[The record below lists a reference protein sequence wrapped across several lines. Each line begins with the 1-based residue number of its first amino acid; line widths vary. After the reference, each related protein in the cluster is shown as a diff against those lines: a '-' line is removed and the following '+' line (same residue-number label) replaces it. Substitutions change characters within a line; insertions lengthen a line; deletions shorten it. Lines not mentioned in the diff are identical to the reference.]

1 MDPSRPIDPRPPVPS
16 LPDSWLPDSWL
27 LDPWIL
33 TTAILI
39 GLVFCAFFSAAET
52 ALTTASRTRLVA
64 LQKGGSRR
72 AAIVLR
78 LLEQRERLIGAML
91 IGKTLAKIAT
101 AALAIYAGI
110 ARFGAVGAAYAALGL
125 VPVIV
130 LFVEIMPRMVAVA
143 KPDRTALMLVRPA
156 ARLTAALGP
165 LVRALQWL
173 ARRLLRPFGL
183 RIDSQ
188 APVLAPEELLRDQ
201 VDLMRRDGTVKKSD
215 RDMVSGLLD
224 LKELEVADVMVHRTR
239 MRTIDLDLGPDA
251 IVREVLASPYTR
263 MPLWRDKPENIV
275 GVLHAKDLLR
285 ALDAANG
292 VPAGLDVA
300 AIAFA
305 PWFVPETTSL
315 SDQLKAFLARKTHFA
330 LAVDEYGEVMGLVTL
345 EDILEEIVGD
355 IHDEHDV
362 ALPGLRQQKDGAVV
376 VDGGVPIRDLNRAMD
391 WNLPDDEATTI
402 AGLVIHEARAIPG
415 AGQVFT
421 FHGFRFE
428 VMRRSRNRVTALR
441 ITQLPPLRAPQ
452 PGSSEPETPE
462 RRSRSAR

>member
-1 MDPSRPIDPRPPVPS
+1 MVAPATLDPGIDP
-16 LPDSWLPDSWL
+16 WLAA
-27 LDPWIL
+27 
-33 TTAILI
+33 AIVAT
-39 GLVFCAFFSAAET
+39 GLALCAFFAASET
-52 ALTTASRTRLVA
+52 ALTTASRARLAA
-64 LQKGGSRR
+64 LEKAGNRR
-72 AAIVLR
+72 AALALR
-78 LLEQRERLIGAML
+78 LIENRERLIGALL
-91 IGKTLAKIAT
+91 IGKTLAKIGTACFAT
-101 AALAIYAGI
+101 WAAIS
-110 ARFGAVGAAYAALGL
+110 RFGSVGALYAAGAMVLL
-125 VPVIV
+125 VIV
-130 LFVEIMPRMVAVA
+130 FAEIMPRMVAVA
-143 KPDRTALMLVRPA
+143 KPDRTALTLVRPVSRLVA
-156 ARLTAALGP
+156 AFGPVVRL
-165 LVRALQWL
+165 LQWL

-188 APVLAPEELLRDQ
+188 LPVLAAEEVLRDQ
-201 VDLMRRDGTVKKSD
+201 VDLMRRQGTVKKDD

-224 LKELEVADVMVHRTR
+224 LKELEVEDVMIHRTK

-292 VPAGLDVA
+292 VAGGLDVA

-305 PWFVPETTSL
+305 PWFVPVTTSL

-376 VDGGVPIRDLNRAMD
+376 VEGSVPIRDLNRAMD

-441 ITQLPPLRAPQ
+441 ITPLAPARQ
-452 PGSSEPETPE
+452 PRG
-462 RRSRSAR
+462 